1 MDCTLFHD
9 SRNTAYRYPFGAVPA
24 GTVVTLRLDV
34 RGTGTEAVFLR
45 LWVHDHEE
53 KVPMQVVWEEPV
65 KDEAAKDDV
74 AAGETAKEALPADE
88 AADGNFAATHSVT
101 GGAEAATEAAKAAPA
116 RPRLRRYEAAVPM
129 PADGCLVWYY
139 FLVQAGGRTVYYG
152 NNRAE
157 RGGIGLQAGKEL
169 PSYQITVYE
178 KDSVTPDWLKHA
190 VFYQIFP
197 DRFCR
202 GPVPADRFQ
211 GKRGAVLHSAW
222 DDAPFYMKDANG
234 DIRYYDFFGGTLE
247 GIAAKLDY
255 LADLGVTC
263 LYLNPVFE
271 ARSNHRYDTGCY
283 RRVDPFLGGEQAL
296 RGLCAAA
303 KARGMRI
310 LLDGVFS
317 HTGADSEYFNR
328 FASYP
333 DAGAYQSQTSPYARW
348 YTFHPFPDE
357 YDCWWGDKSLPE
369 VKETEP
375 SYLDYIIYDDDSVLK
390 HWLRA
395 GISGWRLDVADELPD
410 GFLEPFY
417 RELKRTDPDAALIGE
432 VWEDASHKVSY
443 GVQRQYLSGGKL
455 DSVMNYVLRQ
465 IMLDFALGKADAR
478 ETDAAWAQQRE
489 NYPRENLY
497 AMMNLLGSH
506 DVERL
511 RTVLEDVLPA
521 PAAKR
526 MEGLLRAWQMTL
538 PGAPAIY
545 YGDEAGLTGHKD
557 PENRG
562 TFPWGREDKERQ
574 ACCRSLIH
582 LRRAHAALETGRYDT
597 VYAAG
602 DVYIYARF
610 IEGGRDVFG
619 SPAEDG
625 VFFTALNRS
634 AKAQTVTV
642 DTRGLAYGQLVPL
655 WDSERAFGAVEE
667 DAAPADSAAQGEAVA
682 VEPVPVAAGRFTV
695 TLPPRA
701 AVVYQ
706 CRETGDEDAPRRAG
720 VLLHPTS
727 LPGKTGRERLQ
738 AAKQWIDFLA
748 AAGQSVWQILPLNP
762 PGLGD
767 SPYLSVSAFAG
778 SEDLFDDGRPVD
790 DAAFAAF
797 CDKERYWLDD
807 YALYCA
813 LKDEYGGKPWQEWP
827 APLRRRD
834 KAALQRCEHTLAGA
848 IRACKVRQYR
858 FRRAWQDIRAYAAAR
873 GVRIFGDMPIFVAT
887 DSADCWAH
895 QEYFYLDGDGY
906 PTEIAGVPPDYFSEL
921 GQVWGNPQYRWDV
934 MARDGWQ
941 WWVERF
947 RALAELADLVRVDH
961 FRGFAATWAI
971 DAVSRDARQGHWTPG
986 PGKALFETVHRA
998 VPQLHLVAEDLGVI
1012 TDDVIALRD
1021 AFHLPGMRVL
1031 QFHLVTR
1038 SDGQTAFDTEPN
1050 CVAYTGTHDNNTLC
1064 GWWTEEL
1071 DAAAR
1076 QRVAAL
1082 AGLPPDAP
1090 AAERNRRLIAH
1101 LYSRQARLVMVPL
1114 QDLLAL
1120 PAACRMNLPGTAT
1133 GNWHWQ
1139 MDAAALTPELAAWLR
1154 SLANATGRIP
1164 NGD

>member
-1 MDCTLFHD
+1 M
-9 SRNTAYRYPFGAVPA
+9 
-24 GTVVTLRLDV
+24 
-34 RGTGTEAVFLR
+34 
-45 LWVHDHEE
+45 
-53 KVPMQVVWEEPV
+53 
-65 KDEAAKDDV
+65 
-74 AAGETAKEALPADE
+74 
-88 AADGNFAATHSVT
+88 
-101 GGAEAATEAAKAAPA
+101 
-116 RPRLRRYEAAVPM
+116 
-129 PADGCLVWYY
+129 
-139 FLVQAGGRTVYYG
+139 
-152 NNRAE
+152 
-157 RGGIGLQAGKEL
+157 
-169 PSYQITVYE
+169 
-178 KDSVTPDWLKHA
+178 
-190 VFYQIFP
+190 
-197 DRFCR
+197 
-202 GPVPADRFQ
+202 
-211 GKRGAVLHSAW
+211 
-222 DDAPFYMKDANG
+222 
-234 DIRYYDFFGGTLE
+234 
-247 GIAAKLDY
+247 
-255 LADLGVTC
+255 
-263 LYLNPVFE
+263 
-271 ARSNHRYDTGCY
+271 
-283 RRVDPFLGGEQAL
+283 
-296 RGLCAAA
+296 
-303 KARGMRI
+303 
-310 LLDGVFS
+310 
-317 HTGADSEYFNR
+317 
-328 FASYP
+328 
-333 DAGAYQSQTSPYARW
+333 
-348 YTFHPFPDE
+348 
-357 YDCWWGDKSLPE
+357 
-369 VKETEP
+369 
-375 SYLDYIIYDDDSVLK
+375 
-390 HWLRA
+390 
-395 GISGWRLDVADELPD
+395 
-410 GFLEPFY
+410 
-417 RELKRTDPDAALIGE
+417 
-432 VWEDASHKVSY
+432 
-443 GVQRQYLSGGKL
+443 
-455 DSVMNYVLRQ
+455 
-465 IMLDFALGKADAR
+465 
-478 ETDAAWAQQRE
+478 
-489 NYPRENLY
+489 
-497 AMMNLLGSH
+497 
-506 DVERL
+506 
-511 RTVLEDVLPA
+511 
-521 PAAKR
+521 
-526 MEGLLRAWQMTL
+526 
-538 PGAPAIY
+538 
-545 YGDEAGLTGHKD
+545 
-557 PENRG
+557 
-562 TFPWGREDKERQ
+562 
-574 ACCRSLIH
+574 
-582 LRRAHAALETGRYDT
+582 
-597 VYAAG
+597 
-602 DVYIYARF
+602 
-610 IEGGRDVFG
+610 
-619 SPAEDG
+619 
-625 VFFTALNRS
+625 
-634 AKAQTVTV
+634 
-642 DTRGLAYGQLVPL
+642 
-655 WDSERAFGAVEE
+655 
-667 DAAPADSAAQGEAVA
+667 
-682 VEPVPVAAGRFTV
+682 
-695 TLPPRA
+695 
-701 AVVYQ
+701 
-706 CRETGDEDAPRRAG
+706 
-720 VLLHPTS
+720 
-727 LPGKTGRERLQ
+727 
-738 AAKQWIDFLA
+738 
-748 AAGQSVWQILPLNP
+748 WQILPLNP

-834 KAALQRCEHTLAGA
+834 KAAPQRCEHTLAG
-848 IRACKVRQYR
+848 
-858 FRRAWQDIRAYAAAR
+858 
-873 GVRIFGDMPIFVAT
+873 AT

>member
-9 SRNTAYRYPFGAVPA
+9 SRNTAYRYPFGAVSA
-24 GTVVTLRLDV
+24 ATVVTLRLDV
-34 RGTGTEAVFLR
+34 RGRGTEAVFVR

-65 KDEAAKDDV
+65 QEAAGNRAAAHSGTGTEEPEEDTAGDPAV
-74 AAGETAKEALPADE
+74 AAVSAQ
-88 AADGNFAATHSVT
+88 
-101 GGAEAATEAAKAAPA
+101 
-116 RPRLRRYEAAVPM
+116 PRLRRYEASVSM
-129 PADGCLVWYY
+129 PAEGCLVWYC
-139 FLVQAGGRTVYYG
+139 FLVQDGGRTIYYG

-157 RGGIGLQAGKEL
+157 RGGAGLQAGKEP
-169 PSYQITVYE
+169 PSYQITVYATG
-178 KDSVTPDWLKHA
+178 SVTPDWLKHA

-202 GPVPADRFQ
+202 GAVPAERFL
-211 GKRGAVLHSAW
+211 GKRGAVLHSDW
-222 DDAPFYMKDANG
+222 DDEPFYMKDANG

-247 GIAAKLDY
+247 GIAEKLDY

-283 RRVDPFLGGEQAL
+283 RRVDAFLGGEPAL
-296 RGLCAAA
+296 RSLCAAA
-303 KARGMRI
+303 KARGIRI

-328 FASYP
+328 FGSYKG
-333 DAGAYQSQTSPYARW
+333 AGAYQSQTSPYAPW

-375 SYLDYIIYDDDSVLK
+375 SYLDYIVYGEDSVLK

-417 RELKRTDPDAALIGE
+417 RELKRADPDAALLGE
-432 VWEDASHKVSY
+432 VWEDASCKVSY

-455 DSVMNYVLRQ
+455 DGVMNYVLRQ
-465 IMLDFALGKADAR
+465 IQLDFALGKADAR
-478 ETDAAWAQQRE
+478 ETDEAWAQQRE
-489 NYPRENLY
+489 NYPRENLH

-511 RTVLEDVLPA
+511 RTILEEALPA
-521 PAAKR
+521 PAARR

-538 PGAPAIY
+538 PGAPAVY

-557 PENRG
+557 PENRR
-562 TFPWGREDKERQ
+562 TFPWGREDKELQ
-574 ACCRSLIH
+574 ACCRALIR
-582 LRRAHAALETGRYDT
+582 LRRAHAALETGRFDT

-610 IEGGRDVFG
+610 LEGGRDVFG
-619 SPAEDG
+619 KAAEDG
-625 VFFTALNRS
+625 VFLTALNRS
-634 AKAQTVTV
+634 GRAQTVSA
-642 DTRGLAYGQLVPL
+642 DTRGLAYGRLVPL
-655 WDSERAFGAVEE
+655 WDSGRAFGPVEAE
-667 DAAPADSAAQGEAVA
+667 AAETGAAEPGTQAGPAA
-682 VEPVPVAAGRFTV
+682 VEPVPVANGRFTV
-695 TLPPRA
+695 TLPPWT

-706 CRETGDEDAPRRAG
+706 CQEAGGEGYPRCAG
-720 VLLHPTS
+720 ILLHPAS
-727 LPGKTGRERLQ
+727 LPGRTGRERLQ
-738 AAKQWIDFLA
+738 AARRWIDFLA

-762 PGLGD
+762 PGPGD

-778 SEDLFDDGRPVD
+778 SGDLFDDGRPVEE
-790 DAAFAAF
+790 AAFAAF
-797 CDKERYWLDD
+797 CEKERYWLDD
-807 YALYCA
+807 YALFCA
-813 LKDEYGGKPWQEWP
+813 LKDKFGGRPWQEWP

-834 KAALQRCEHTLAGA
+834 AAALRRYTDALAGA
-848 IRACKVRQYR
+848 IRAAKERQFR
-858 FRRAWQDIRAYAAAR
+858 FRRAWQDLRAYAGER

-895 QEYFYLDGDGY
+895 QEYFYLDGEGY
-906 PTEIAGVPPDYFSEL
+906 PTEIAGVPPDYFSER

-961 FRGFAATWAI
+961 FRGFAATWAV
-971 DAVSRDARQGHWTPG
+971 DAVSQDARQGHWTPG
-986 PGKALFETVHRA
+986 PGKALFEAVRRA
-998 VPQLHLVAEDLGVI
+998 VPQLQLVAEDLGVI

-1021 AFHLPGMRVL
+1021 AFHLPGMRIL

-1038 SDGQTAFDTEPN
+1038 SDGQTAFDTEPD

-1071 DAAAR
+1071 DDAAR

-1101 LYSRQARLVMVPL
+1101 LYSRRARLVVVPL

-1120 PAACRMNLPGTAT
+1120 PAACRMNRPGTAT

-1139 MDAAALTPELAAWLR
+1139 LDTAALTPELGAWLR
-1154 SLANATGRIP
+1154 NLGAATGRIP
-1164 NGD
+1164 AQVRTPRTPEKGL